1 MSDNNYLVCRH
12 MGLTRQ
18 DFIDIIKEKNLTN
31 VEDVMDETD
40 AGSVC
45 GSCIYDLNL
54 LLEEILEE
62 QAKK

>member
-18 DFIDIIKEKNLTN
+18 DFIDIIKEKNLTT

-45 GSCIYDLNL
+45 GSCIYDLNIL
-54 LLEEILEE
+54 MEEILEE
-62 QAKK
+62 QNKK